1 MALIL
6 FICGDVEL
14 NSGPKNTKSYYLSLC
29 QWNLNSLPAH
39 DFSKLSLIE
48 AYNTHHNF
56 DMLCSPKSYLDFFYA
71 DDDTRLNLK
80 DFTLI
85 RAYNPH
91 NCKREGVSIY
101 FEEHL
106 AVCTRYYSKFK

>member
-14 NSGPKNTKSYYLSLC
+14 NTGPKNTKSYYFLLC
-29 QWNLNSLPAH
+29 QWNLNSLPPH
-39 DFSKLSLIE
+39 DFSKLSLIY

-56 DMLCSPKSYLDFFYA
+56 DMLCSPKSYLDSFYE
-71 DDDTRLNLK
+71 DDDTRLSLK

-91 NCKREGVSIY
+91 NCKREGVSTY

-106 AVCTRYYSKFK
+106 AVCTHYSSKFK